1 MSATD
6 FITAIAL
13 LAALG
18 VFAGVV
24 AYYDRERRRGAR

>member
-6 FITAIAL
+6 FITAIVL
-13 LAALG
+13 LSVLG

-24 AYYDRERRRGAR
+24 AHYDRGRGRGAR